1 MSHKNLTDCSEPL
14 GSMRPVA
21 FQHRLFCHDIP
32 QGGSR
37 ATTNAMKVVSLF
49 SGAGGLDRG
58 FEQARFDVVWANEYD
73 KSIWATYKANFPDTH
88 LERESIR
95 KVVVEEVLDIA
106 GSNVDGMIGG
116 PPCQSWSE
124 AGALRGIED
133 HRGQLFHEYIRILRG
148 VRPKFFLAE
157 NVSGILFDRHRDAV
171 EAIKAEFENLGYRL
185 AIKQLRASD
194 FGVPQDRDRVFFV
207 GLHRDYFDSAFE
219 FPQAVE
225 LRKTLRDAIW
235 DLRDSAVPAASGN
248 RANANLTVA
257 NHEYM
262 TGGHSSIFMS
272 RQRVRGWDETSFTI
286 QAGGRHAPIHPNAP
300 KMEYVG
306 KDEFRF
312 KPGFEELY
320 RRLTVREAARI
331 QTFPDDHIFLYD
343 HVADGY
349 KMVGN
354 AVPVQLAKAIALSLR
369 AIVETVSDK
378 SETLQPELSLAG

>member
-21 FQHRLFCHDIP
+21 FQHRLFSHDIP
-32 QGGSR
+32 HAGSR

-58 FEQARFDVVWANEYD
+58 FEQAGFDVVWANEYD
-73 KSIWATYKANFPDTH
+73 KSIWATYEANFPRTKLDP
-88 LERESIR
+88 RSIR
-95 KVVVEEVLDIA
+95 NVPVEEVLEIA
-106 GSNVDGMIGG
+106 GPDVDGVIGG

-133 HRGQLFHEYIRILRG
+133 YRGQLFHEYIRILSG

-171 EAIKAEFENLGYRL
+171 EAIKAEFKNLGYRL
-185 AIKQLRASD
+185 EIKQLRASD
-194 FGVPQDRDRVFFV
+194 YGVPQDRDRVFFV
-207 GLHRDYFDSAFE
+207 GLHSDYFDSAFV

-225 LRKTLRDAIW
+225 WRKTLRDAIW
-235 DLRDSAVPAASGN
+235 DIRDSAVPAASGN
-248 RANANLTVA
+248 RANLNVA
-257 NHEYM
+257 ISNHEYM

-286 QAGGRHAPIHPNAP
+286 QAGGRHAPIHPSAP
-300 KMEYVG
+300 KMEYVQ
-306 KDEFRF
+306 KDVFRF
-312 KPGFEELY
+312 KPGCEHMY
-320 RRLTVREAARI
+320 RRFTVREAARV
-331 QTFPDDHIFLYD
+331 QTFPDHHKFIYEYI
-343 HVADGY
+343 ADGY

-354 AVPVQLAKAIALSLR
+354 AVPVRLAEVLAKSIMAVIPSRQRSL
-369 AIVETVSDK
+369 TV
-378 SETLQPELSLAG
+378 A